1 MAKGRK
7 SGNKPE
13 AVREEPT
20 ELREGKE
27 EPTEEPGLQTIAE
40 EAKEPTVMEEE
51 NRIMGENAPEA
62 VREDPTELQ
71 KEKKEPAVGPEL
83 PTTAEET
90 KESAVT
96 EKSEKE
102 SENGKTRRRYQ
113 ITCRNSINE
122 SFAGVSFQNGMAFTE
137 DAFTASWF
145 ANKEGYTVHREKGS

>member
-1 MAKGRK
+1 MG
-7 SGNKPE
+7 
-13 AVREEPT
+13 EEPT
-20 ELREGKE
+20 ELRQGKE